1 MTYKKINYLLASFVV
16 TSSLTVSAEW
26 SGKLTHESSFF
37 TDKGTTI
44 GADSATLNGI
54 WSNSP
59 RPNEKGDYLKAE
71 TSLRLYV
78 DDEMDVGEG
87 VKAPYHVELNL
98 MSDEKGVTTHDG
110 NQFYTQRDPLREMY
124 VDTQKDDWALRIGK
138 QQVVWGAA
146 DGVKFLDLI
155 NPTDYSEMAQN
166 QMEDS
171 RITTLMINA
180 EKINDDGSSFQF
192 VVSEP
197 RENIFAGLDRNVH
210 TRIRANNQTTFADET
225 HDGLSQGHP
234 FMLKGPDT
242 ITGYKNGFVNI
253 VPDLGGVAGRF
264 AGGFG
269 GIGELSSAKM
279 AGFTV
284 SLFEGLTMDGM
295 AQAMQSNAMLCTTC
309 TVSGSVV
316 NTDFDASS
324 ITYADLPDAFQTAVE
339 GVSANFLSDKAEGT
353 VTGEEMLRYGF
364 APYYNT
370 TLENYSTSAAD
381 SVFDHMGSTTF
392 RTFDTFVNAR
402 SQYIYDMPEF
412 YDVNLAARYNDT
424 LADGTNYSI
433 VGSYNYDQ
441 NPIIRLGWYNDSGEK
456 LTQGGNSSYIT
467 LTDAA
472 GNAYGG
478 NAGRSPILR
487 FTETVERAI
496 NLGGSFSKNIDT
508 EQLGPIVLRG
518 EALYQKDVYNPVM
531 DKTKLGYGDLVGAL
545 EMVKGDRLKYV
556 LGVDV
561 TALTNMMVSLQ
572 FIQDRNLDFIDGAKS
587 NGRYTADY
595 ATMNLSNGFNKAIE
609 NKEFY
614 SLYLSKPFGSSG
626 QHRWNNIFMYE
637 ENDGNWNRFDV
648 EYAIDDNTVGTF
660 EWNEYF
666 GDENTQFGQLK
677 ASSNLQLGVKYTF

>member
-1 MTYKKINYLLASFVV
+1 L
-16 TSSLTVSAEW
+16 
-26 SGKLTHESSFF
+26 
-37 TDKGTTI
+37 
-44 GADSATLNGI
+44 
-54 WSNSP
+54 
-59 RPNEKGDYLKAE
+59 
-71 TSLRLYV
+71 
-78 DDEMDVGEG
+78 
-87 VKAPYHVELNL
+87 
-98 MSDEKGVTTHDG
+98 
-110 NQFYTQRDPLREMY
+110 
-124 VDTQKDDWALRIGK
+124 
-138 QQVVWGAA
+138 
-146 DGVKFLDLI
+146 
-155 NPTDYSEMAQN
+155 
-166 QMEDS
+166 
-171 RITTLMINA
+171 
-180 EKINDDGSSFQF
+180 
-192 VVSEP
+192 
-197 RENIFAGLDRNVH
+197 
-210 TRIRANNQTTFADET
+210 
-225 HDGLSQGHP
+225 
-234 FMLKGPDT
+234 
-242 ITGYKNGFVNI
+242 
-253 VPDLGGVAGRF
+253 
-264 AGGFG
+264 
-269 GIGELSSAKM
+269 
-279 AGFTV
+279 
-284 SLFEGLTMDGM
+284 
-295 AQAMQSNAMLCTTC
+295 
-309 TVSGSVV
+309 
-316 NTDFDASS
+316 
-324 ITYADLPDAFQTAVE
+324 DLPDAFEAALE
-339 GVSANFLSDKAEGT
+339 GVSANFLSDKAEGS

-370 TLENYSTSAAD
+370 TLENYSTSATD
-381 SVFDHMGSTTF
+381 SVFENMGSTTF

-412 YDVNLAARYNDT
+412 YDVNLAARFNDT